1 MAEPDRKPE
10 RPLLRA
16 LRTRAPIMAA
26 EIISVVFAV
35 LVALAVDEWWEDRE
49 NAMLGRRGMEAVS
62 AEIARNLEELRD
74 GFERTD
80 TTLMLLDS
88 AIVRMESGRDDV
100 DVSINYPVAL
110 LSDAAWETAQ
120 VTRAVHYVPL
130 EDVIDIA
137 RVYDLQ
143 VFFSRNQE
151 ALTDRIALMG
161 LDSDETILQAVREL
175 RARYR
180 VVVGYRQ
187 VLIDT
192 YACTLATMAGRE
204 PQSAADCVSGSATIG
219 PS

>member
-1 MAEPDRKPE
+1 MAEPGRAG
-10 RPLLRA
+10 RPLLQA
-16 LRTRAPIMAA
+16 LRARAPIMAA
-26 EIISVVFAV
+26 EIVSVVFAV
-35 LVALAVDEWWEDRE
+35 LLALAVDEWWEDRE
-49 NAMLGRRGMEAVS
+49 NAELGRRGMDAVS

-80 TTLMLLDS
+80 TTLLLLDS
-88 AIVRMESGRDDV
+88 AIVLMESDRDDV

-130 EDVIDIA
+130 EDVIDLA

-143 VFFSRNQE
+143 AFFSRNQE

-161 LDSDETILQAVREL
+161 LADDETILQAVREL

-204 PQSAADCVSGSATIG
+204 PQSAEDCVSGSATVG